1 MGRKAMMTPFQ
12 DFKRVANYTAHPA
25 QHLAA
30 PKFTDS
36 CVNSIAEK
44 ATKRPFQVLNLAFI
58 LRKMKLWKLIF
69 LENVARSKI
78 ANDPCVT
85 RQFDPTCFAQGCD
98 FTLCS
103 SSFIRLTVVFSDRLP
118 LTSCAG

>member
-12 DFKRVANYTAHPA
+12 DFKRVANNTAHPA

-30 PKFTDS
+30 PKFNDS
-36 CVNSIAEK
+36 SVNSIVEK
-44 ATKRPFQVLNLAFI
+44 ATKRPFQVQNLAFV

-69 LENVARSKI
+69 FGNVAQSKI

-85 RQFDPTCFAQGCD
+85 HQFDPTCFARRCD

-103 SSFIRLTVVFSDRLP
+103 RDFIRLTVVLDDRLP
-118 LTSCAG
+118 LTPCAG